1 MKTAHILYSRY
12 LDDSGE
18 RVTIGGVQTY
28 ITNLIGVFKDCG
40 FKVSL
45 YQCANRDY
53 LVEHN
58 GVKIHAINYSSV
70 RGRRM
75 GRKLLNECKK
85 YINAKTD
92 IVVFATDGLNVDCKG
107 LKSISIQHGICWD
120 MPKERYKSRARYFF
134 EYVNKTRQAWNTI
147 TRCAKVDTLVCVD
160 YNFVNWYR
168 ALTPF
173 PKVNIIA
180 IPNFTE
186 IPKFKEK
193 ENEKPTI
200 IFARRFFQY
209 RGTRLF
215 ADAIS
220 LLLNEYE
227 INIIVAGDG
236 PDKPYLEAK
245 LGNNKDVQFITY
257 KSEESLRIHEK
268 CDIAV
273 IPTTGS
279 EGTSL
284 SLLEAMASSC
294 AVICTNVGGMTNIVL
309 DHFNGLIISPTVS
322 QLYNALKE
330 LIENENLRI
339 RLSRNAYNT
348 VSTSF
353 CLDKWKSEWKKI
365 ILNTMNPHEKD

>member
-28 ITNLIGVFKDCG
+28 ITNLIDVFKDCG
-40 FKVSL
+40 FNVSI

-58 GVKIHAINYSSV
+58 GAKIKAINYSSD
-70 RGRRM
+70 RGRRI

-85 YINAKTD
+85 YINAETD
-92 IVVFATDGLNVDCKG
+92 IVVFATDTLNVDCNG
-107 LKSISIQHGICWD
+107 LKSISIQHGIYWD
-120 MPKERYKSRARYFF
+120 VPISKFISKTKFLFSFI
-134 EYVNKTRQAWNTI
+134 NKARQAWDTI
-147 TRCAKVDTLVCVD
+147 SRCSKVDTLVCVD

-173 PKVNIIA
+173 SKVNMIT
-180 IPNFTE
+180 IPNFTK
-186 IPKFKEK
+186 IPQFINKQS
-193 ENEKPTI
+193 EKPTI
-200 IFARRFFQY
+200 IFARRFYQY

-220 LLLNEYE
+220 LLIKEHDVNV
-227 INIIVAGDG
+227 IVAGEG
-236 PDKPYLEAK
+236 PDKTYLETK
-245 LGNNKDVQFITY
+245 LGNYENVRFISY
-257 KSEESLRIHEK
+257 QSSESLEIHK
-268 CDIAV
+268 RCDIAV
-273 IPTTGS
+273 VPTTGS

-309 DHFNGLIISPTVS
+309 DHFNGIVISPEVS
-322 QLYNALKE
+322 QLYQALKE
-330 LIENENLRI
+330 VVEDVKLRNE
-339 RLSRNAYNT
+339 LSKNAYNT
-348 VSTSF
+348 VYASF
-353 CLDKWKSEWKKI
+353 CLDKWKEEWKKT
-365 ILNTMNPHEKD
+365 ILKTMNFYGKD